1 MGIAWYTIWVSIPIQ
16 SIVLILFLA
25 FITLSDL
32 YYSHN
37 PPSGGCTFRSRE
49 TGILYVHDVP
59 PPISRVWSQLNI
71 LCSRFYLSF
80 TVSQI
85 TTVYC
90 IAKIQLISIFIF
102 MTPSLYFQTECHKN
116 MSCLEKSQ
124 TVGIL
129 KQVLSLETDHFG
141 KLVVSAL

>member
-1 MGIAWYTIWVSIPIQ
+1 MSIYIFEKWRTNMKHSNIQ
-16 SIVLILFLA
+16 TFSVLATVADFDI
-25 FITLSDL
+25 SKGGGWR
-32 YYSHN
+32 
-37 PPSGGCTFRSRE
+37 PPNFPVFRGRDS
-49 TGILYVHDVP
+49 P
-59 PPISRVWSQLNI
+59 PPISHVWSQLK

-90 IAKIQLISIFIF
+90 IAEIQLISIFIF

-141 KLVVSAL
+141 KWAVSLL